1 MIKTWPLCLI
11 VRLLLASFS
20 FAGHLRLNHTSVLLD
35 YSKGSSTKYK
45 RYINFALQVTRLLQ
59 PLNFEV
65 TTSYWWLLRIEL
77 TARP

>member
-59 PLNFEV
+59 PLSCVPQF
-65 TTSYWWLLRIEL
+65 
-77 TARP
+77 